1 VLLHQAHRSVFILT
15 AHHSIGDGISSS
27 YLVRD
32 VLRALSGE
40 NVEVLPVIP
49 SVEKMFGLPRNIPFE
64 ATSENQ
70 LATGAAG
77 KPGVYQ
83 KDPRPQVRRLRLSK
97 EFTNCLVERSR
108 KEGTTVHGAL
118 SSALVLAGREVYRE
132 WKETL
137 VRIYSPVDTR
147 RLLGIVD
154 NFTLSFT
161 NGQVSVE
168 PHGNTDFWELARF
181 MKNSLSGLQTHE
193 GALFPLEL
201 LTTAVKGLDLQSA
214 SRLFLHEFQAEAMLS
229 NLGSVRYDTT
239 FGKLKLEAIWGPSV
253 LRGFEN
259 DQTIGV
265 ATANGALCLLHTTF
279 NAQPPLLE
287 VMEQVLTRSIY
298 RKER

>member
-1 VLLHQAHRSVFILT
+1 MCFARFL
-15 AHHSIGDGISSS
+15 
-27 YLVRD
+27 
-32 VLRALSGE
+32 E
-40 NVEVLPVIP
+40 KNVEVLPVIP

-83 KDPRPQVRRLRLSK
+83 KDPRPQVRRLRLSQ

-168 PHGNTDFWELARF
+168 PHRNTDFWELARF

-239 FGKLKLEAIWGPSV
+239 FGKLKLEALWGPSV
-253 LRGFEN
+253 LRGFEG